1 LREDRI
7 TDLLREDKF
16 TELIQD
22 RVGALTAS
30 VRSGRVSSEKTGARG
45 AGLRGWGGSLTDR
58 WNLTR
63 VMPA

>member
-1 LREDRI
+1 MR
-7 TDLLREDKF
+7 
-16 TELIQD
+16 
-22 RVGALTAS
+22 ALTG
-30 VRSGRVSSEKTGARG
+30 SGDGGRFQPEKTGARG